1 MRTGNGIGIWRGNNG
16 VTDGVALIPQNS
28 YGHDEDNG
36 LFFYVLLR
44 RLYYSNNENVQ
55 IPNRRFYTQSHYVT
69 DDLPR
74 LLQLDIFLASLM
86 TSFQISSR
94 RNTRYFWYHGT
105 GPQRCLA

>member
-36 LFFYVLLR
+36 LFFYVLSR

-55 IPNRRFYTQSHYVT
+55 ITVASTPNPITSLTISLGFSS
-69 DDLPR
+69 L
-74 LLQLDIFLASLM
+74 IF
-86 TSFQISSR
+86 
-94 RNTRYFWYHGT
+94 FWLHS
-105 GPQRCLA
+105 